1 MIITIGSHK
10 GGTGKSTLTTN
21 LAVAYQSTGKSV
33 IVVESDP
40 SVSTT
45 STWAARREE
54 HDELKPV
61 TVLRK
66 TGRLAS
72 TLRDLQ
78 QAFDVVLID
87 TAGKDS
93 VELRSAALVSDVL
106 LAPTNADAADL
117 DSTAEFIT
125 RMDEAR
131 DSNEDLKI
139 LVVIS
144 RAPTHAKSR
153 FRDEAIAALCENT
166 EEFALADTVVFNR
179 RIYPDAL
186 KAGLSVLEAPS
197 RTSQAREEIQ
207 NLAQEITAYQGNQ

>member
-21 LAVAYQSTGKSV
+21 LAAAYQAAGNRVVV
-33 IVVESDP
+33 IEADP

-78 QAFDVVLID
+78 QAFDVVIID

-106 LAPTNADAADL
+106 LTPTNADKPDL

-153 FRDEAIAALCENT
+153 FRETAIAALRDT
-166 EEFALADTVVFNR
+166 PEEFALADTVIFAR

-186 KAGLSVLEAPS
+186 KDGMSVIEAPA
-197 RTSQAREEIQ
+197 RTSQACEEIQ
-207 NLAQEITAYQGNQ
+207 NLAQEIAEYAAA

>member
-10 GGTGKSTLTTN
+10 GGTGKSTLSTN
-21 LAVAYQSTGKSV
+21 LAAAYQAQGQRV
-33 IVVESDP
+33 IVIEADP

-78 QAFDVVLID
+78 QAYDVIIVD

-93 VELRSAALVSDVL
+93 VELR
-106 LAPTNADAADL
+106 
-117 DSTAEFIT
+117 
-125 RMDEAR
+125 
-131 DSNEDLKI
+131 
-139 LVVIS
+139 
-144 RAPTHAKSR
+144 
-153 FRDEAIAALCENT
+153 
-166 EEFALADTVVFNR
+166 
-179 RIYPDAL
+179 
-186 KAGLSVLEAPS
+186 
-197 RTSQAREEIQ
+197 
-207 NLAQEITAYQGNQ
+207 